1 MPDTDPI
8 KPTETKDNAAA
19 KTDAAAKATDAKA
32 KENKDNKNTSKAKAP
47 ARPKR
52 ALAIAKGPSPLQAQ
66 RQRPRS
72 EPDPTAIS
80 ITHLTGPYKGQK
92 MSIGQ
97 WLGVWASEVNHQNS
111 AQWQVREADH
121 IRSGANFSR
130 LGRRTFALSLQFY
143 DEEHDIT
150 HLAENLATLT
160 QIGEEEETPPLLLLR
175 QGALVARPVF
185 CSRIDT
191 TYKEPFAGD
200 KGYRVAELKLNFQL
214 QAGKDSEHALGPPL
228 VATPLTDWK
237 LARSR
242 EERQRQGV
250 QAVVGELLAPCLGEA
265 GSAQVQQLLA
275 DDKLADVTALAQLE
289 PNAFIQSAIAGMIP
303 KTALESVQLQAKLQS
318 DLASVLAQSEDGI
331 GAVDGE
337 SPRRF
342 AAAIQSGNF
351 SGLSEQL
358 QPQAQ
363 QAQGDYQILLK
374 AIQEQKLGENAQVFN
389 RTANPT
395 AGERL
400 RRLGSCGISL
410 RQVGADKIAGSDSVK
425 DRETLEKINQ
435 LLADPKTSDREI
447 QARFGLESQ
456 SQVRALR
463 NGVPYSAKGEFVHHA
478 ARQGD
483 GVSGYVMW
491 ANFVANRP
499 EEETKKN
506 GGGKTEAEGKSDG

>member
-1 MPDTDPI
+1 MTATDPI
-8 KPTETKDNAAA
+8 KPAETKTSDATAPEAAPADTQPTAPKPA
-19 KTDAAAKATDAKA
+19 KQAK
-32 KENKDNKNTSKAKAP
+32 P

-52 ALAIAKGPSPLQAQ
+52 TVTIAKGPSPLQSQ
-66 RQRPRS
+66 RQRPRG
-72 EPDPTAIS
+72 EPDPEPIS

-92 MSIGQ
+92 MTLGQ

-111 AQWQVREADH
+111 AQWQARNADH
-121 IRSGANFSR
+121 IRNGANFSR

-143 DEEHDIT
+143 DEEHDIS

-160 QIGEEEETPPLLLLR
+160 QIGEEDETPPLLLLR

-185 CSRIDT
+185 CTNIDT
-191 TYKEPFAGD
+191 NYKEPYAG
-200 KGYRVAELKLNFQL
+200 KTGYRVAELKLNFEL

-237 LARSR
+237 LARTR

-250 QAVVGELLAPCLGEA
+250 QAVVEELLAPCLGEQ
-265 GSAQVQQLLA
+265 GSEQVQQLIA
-275 DDKLADVTALAQLE
+275 SDKLADVSALAALE
-289 PNAFIQSAIAGMIP
+289 PNAFVQAAIAGMIP
-303 KTALESVQLQAKLQS
+303 KQALENEAIQAKLRQ
-318 DLASVLAQSEDGI
+318 DLASVLALSEDGI

-342 AAAIQSGNF
+342 ARAIQSGNF
-351 SGLSEQL
+351 NGISADL

-374 AIQEQKLGENAQVFN
+374 AIGEQKLGENDDVFN

-410 RQVGADKIAGSDSVK
+410 RQVGADKIAGAGNAG
-425 DRETLEKINQ
+425 DRETLGEINQ
-435 LLADPKTSDREI
+435 LLAGEASDLEV
-447 QARFGLESQ
+447 QERFGLESQ

-463 NGVPYSAKGEFVHHA
+463 NGMPYSAKEEFVRHA
-478 ARQGD
+478 ARKGD

-491 ANFVANRP
+491 SNFVGNRP
-499 EEETKKN
+499 VEKEEN
-506 GGGKTEAEGKSDG
+506 NEGKGST